1 MQAHKKQELQGN
13 VSFHPDFKRK
23 PTRSGSVE
31 ESQDLG
37 EKYLA
42 RQCWKLRTQWRPQE
56 VSDSRKV
63 EVLPSNAVLDLA
75 ETEAK
80 QSAAYRWQCP

>member
-23 PTRSGSVE
+23 SRRPGTVE

-42 RQCWKLRTQWRPQE
+42 RQCWKLKTQWRPQE

-63 EVLPSNAVLDLA
+63 EFLPSKAVLDLA

-80 QSAAYRWQCP
+80 QSAACR